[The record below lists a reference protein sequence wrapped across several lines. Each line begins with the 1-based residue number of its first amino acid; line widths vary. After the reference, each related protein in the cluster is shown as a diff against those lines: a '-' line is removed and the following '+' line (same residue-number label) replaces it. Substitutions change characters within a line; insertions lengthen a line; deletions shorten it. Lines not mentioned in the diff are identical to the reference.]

1 MLIKASTRKGKRFMA
16 TFANGKIVH
25 FGNLGSMTYIDHGD
39 KDKRTNYLKRHAK
52 NENWNDVNAGSLS
65 RYLLWDG
72 KDLEVN
78 RQSFMKRFP
87 ITTQK

>member
-16 TFANGKIVH
+16 TFANGKTVH

-52 NENWNDVNAGSLS
+52 RENWNDPYSAGSLS
-65 RYLLWDG
+65 RWLLWGDD
-72 KDLEVN
+72 KDFETN
-78 RQSFMKRFP
+78 HQSFMKRFN
-87 ITTQK
+87 IQ